1 MKKILLSLLA
11 IILVIEE
18 WLWDALSAFGHFLI
32 SLLHLEKFERWINQL
47 SPNTALIAFMIPI
60 LIVTPINLAALVL
73 LANGLI
79 LQGILLEVL
88 AKVLGTLLVS
98 RVFALTK
105 SQLLTFKILAVIY
118 STVMRWLMWAHQKVT
133 ETKVYKLAKVLKAQ
147 AKHMIVNWFN

>member
-18 WLWDALSAFGHFLI
+18 WLWDVLSAFGHFLI
-32 SLLHLEKFERWINQL
+32 SLLHLEEFERWLNQV
-47 SPNTALIAFMIPI
+47 SPNMALIAFMIPL

-73 LANGLI
+73 LAHGLI
-79 LQGILLEVL
+79 LQGILLEIL
-88 AKVLGTLLVS
+88 AKLLGTLLVS

-105 SQLLTFKILAVIY
+105 AQLLTFKILAVIY
-118 STVMRWLMWAHQKVT
+118 STIMRWLMWAHQKVI

-147 AKHMIVNWFN
+147 AKHMIVTLFN